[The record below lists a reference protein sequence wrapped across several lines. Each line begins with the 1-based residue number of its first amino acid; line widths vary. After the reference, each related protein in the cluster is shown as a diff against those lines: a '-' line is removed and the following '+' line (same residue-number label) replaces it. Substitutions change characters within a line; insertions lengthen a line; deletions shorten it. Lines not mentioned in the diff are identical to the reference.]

1 MNASCISSHRAAF
14 GVFAGVKSWLAA
26 QLSLFSSGLEL
37 SGDSPIT
44 INDLLALLAVCHKVV
59 KLLRIT
65 CPDSPSHMPGSVRPG
80 EYSNL
85 LSKDNAH
92 ILLPTN
98 HFSSSFFFLTWDKI
112 FVLAVGLLDKH
123 TLKILFVLHFTDQ

>member
-1 MNASCISSHRAAF
+1 M
-14 GVFAGVKSWLAA
+14 KSWLAA

-44 INDLLALLAVCHKVV
+44 INDLLALLAACHKVV

-65 CPDSPSHMPGSVRPG
+65 CPDSPSHMPGSFKPG

-85 LSKDNAH
+85 LSKDNAC
-92 ILLPTN
+92 ILPPTN
-98 HFSSSFFFLTWDKI
+98 HSSPSFFFTLDKI
-112 FVLAVGLLDKH
+112 CALAVGLFYKH